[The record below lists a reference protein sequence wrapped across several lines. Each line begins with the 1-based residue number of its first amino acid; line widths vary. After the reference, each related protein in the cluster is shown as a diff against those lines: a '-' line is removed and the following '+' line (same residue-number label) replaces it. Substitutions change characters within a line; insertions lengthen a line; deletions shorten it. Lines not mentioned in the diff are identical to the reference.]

1 MKGARRPG
9 ICQPSDK
16 ILDQICFRKS
26 TGNTGK
32 VLIIPGSLWL
42 ELLANHK
49 QRWQSSSGVGRMCL
63 KSSGSRGRDFI
74 RTFFKV
80 MHVHTHFHTKFQGPA
95 SSIWSLSW
103 KWLEKSVQ
111 C

>member
-32 VLIIPGSLWL
+32 VLIPDSLWL

-49 QRWQSSSGVGRMCL
+49 QRWQVHLELDRCV
-63 KSSGSRGRDFI
+63 SRVVAVEEEI
-74 RTFFKV
+74 
-80 MHVHTHFHTKFQGPA
+80 
-95 SSIWSLSW
+95 L
-103 KWLEKSVQ
+103 
-111 C
+111 